1 MRSTVRAACFVVACA
16 SAAAIWCG
24 SGLKSKIEGKW
35 KVTSMGDDDAKK
47 GLPPNM
53 DMYMIVDFRA
63 DATMAVE
70 FGSSDPKTAEGMK
83 ALFSSIPP
91 VKYRVVSNDE
101 IEIYDVPKDE
111 KGVMTGLKENE
122 KAKVTIT
129 GDEMT
134 ITPAKGKAMK
144 LTRMK

>member
-1 MRSTVRAACFVVACA
+1 MHSTARAVCLVVVCA
-16 SAAAIWCG
+16 SAATLGCG
-24 SGLKSKIEGKW
+24 SGLKGKIEGKW
-35 KVTSMGDDDAKK
+35 KVTAMGDEDAKK
-47 GLPPNM
+47 GLPPNV

-63 DATMAVE
+63 DGNMAVE
-70 FGSSDPKTAEGMK
+70 FGSSDPKAADGMK
-83 ALFSSIPP
+83 ALLGSIPP

-111 KGVMTGLKENE
+111 KGVMTGFKENE
-122 KAKVTIT
+122 KAKVAVT